1 MGCHFL
7 LQEIFPTQGSNP
19 CLLHCRQILYRLSYK
34 GSSCNAGNTGDVG
47 PILGSGRSPGGGN
60 GNPFQYPCLE
70 NPMDRRAWWATVRG
84 VTENCTQL
92 STHSGTCI
100 KCLIESSTAL
110 KDGDETGARL
120 VLVRCQKRKQLSV
133 WTQRTSDWHL

>member
-1 MGCHFL
+1 MVKN
-7 LQEIFPTQGSNP
+7 PPGS
-19 CLLHCRQILYRLSYK
+19 
-34 GSSCNAGNTGDVG
+34 AGDTVDVG
-47 PILGSGRSPGGGN
+47 SVPGSGRSPEEGSGKLL
-60 GNPFQYPCLE
+60 QYPCLE

-120 VLVRCQKRKQLSV
+120 VLVKCQKRKQLSV